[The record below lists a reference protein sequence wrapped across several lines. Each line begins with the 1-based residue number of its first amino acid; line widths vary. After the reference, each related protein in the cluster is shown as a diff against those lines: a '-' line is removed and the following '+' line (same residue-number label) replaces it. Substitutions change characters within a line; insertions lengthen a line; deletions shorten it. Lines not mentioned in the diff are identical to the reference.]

1 MPKPA
6 SRRRGA
12 CAVPDD
18 ASDKHGIAPCLM
30 VRGQTLQQ
38 IRSVGCAVRS
48 PRAGHAVNPSLG
60 VRWRPRC
67 RRRPRN
73 RPGHRT
79 RQRVG
84 DLIEEQGRSVSHST
98 GCFFNS
104 AHRPPQLVLARS
116 PSQDP
121 RRHGGRHVSAYR
133 DVLAAC
139 PAMVGRAR
147 ALQPRRRPMLCSP
160 ASPPQRQQAKVPS
173 RACDRRRP
181 DQPFAERTA
190 SRSDVLV
197 SCKRRAGAPDGAWF
211 IGKWRQPVDPLHNPR
226 CRNSRSAARHYGNA
240 GGLACQAAKTSA
252 RLARSASRHS
262 GNRLA

>member
-1 MPKPA
+1 
-6 SRRRGA
+6 
-12 CAVPDD
+12 
-18 ASDKHGIAPCLM
+18 M

-67 RRRPRN
+67 HRRPRN

-104 AHRPPQLVLARS
+104 AHRPPQPVLARS

-121 RRHGGRHVSAYR
+121 WRHGGPHGAYR
-133 DVLAAC
+133 DVLAGVSCDGWAGKG
-139 PAMVGRAR
+139 PAATPQTH
-147 ALQPRRRPMLCSP
+147 ALLSRIDP
-160 ASPPQRQQAKVPS
+160 ATSASQGAKPVL
-173 RACDRRRP
+173 ATGRP

-197 SCKRRAGAPDGAWF
+197 SGKRRAGAPDGAWF
-211 IGKWRQPVDPLHNPR
+211 IGKRRQPVDPLHDPR
-226 CRNSRSAARHYGNA
+226 CRNSRSAARHYRNA